1 MSAGPTS
8 LAIDTSALVA
18 IVHGEADADILMAC
32 LSHAGRTL
40 LPASCYLESCM
51 VLSRRSDG
59 RDDLDRLLHG
69 FSIAFIP
76 LDEPVARLAADAFA
90 RYGRGT
96 GHRAAL
102 NFGDCISYAT
112 ARHLDVPLL
121 FKGDDFRHTDVKA
134 AL

>member
-1 MSAGPTS
+1 MSGASALS
-8 LAIDTSALVA
+8 LASASYLEAAMVAHRSDYTRTDLDLLVA
-18 IVHGEADADILMAC
+18 A
-32 LSHAGRTL
+32 
-40 LPASCYLESCM
+40 
-51 VLSRRSDG
+51 
-59 RDDLDRLLHG
+59 
-69 FSIAFIP
+69 FSITFIP
-76 LDEPVARLAADAFA
+76 LDEPIARLAADAFI

-96 GHRAAL
+96 GHPAAL

>member
-1 MSAGPTS
+1 MI
-8 LAIDTSALVA
+8 LCETSALVA
-18 IVHGEADADILMAC
+18 ILQGESEA
-32 LSHAGRTL
+32 
-40 LPASCYLESCM
+40 LPFRS
-51 VLSRRSDG
+51 VLSRATALSLASASYLEAAMVSHRSAFT
-59 RDDLDRLLHG
+59 RHDLDLLIDA
-69 FSIAFIP
+69 FSITLIP

-102 NFGDCISYAT
+102 NFGDCIAYAT
-112 ARHLDVPLL
+112 AMHLDVPLL